1 MQLQIQKRLVGGG
14 VVRAHL
20 FPSGESVSKLLG
32 GWAGCSQR
40 FHQGDSVASPSLPAR
55 TRSLTEKF
63 PCGALQADAMAGMT
77 HLLFLMVSTHRSSWK
92 CLPKRASLVH

>member
-40 FHQGDSVASPSLPAR
+40 FPSRRFCGLP
-55 TRSLTEKF
+55 
-63 PCGALQADAMAGMT
+63 
-77 HLLFLMVSTHRSSWK
+77 
-92 CLPKRASLVH
+92 LPPSMYQEPD